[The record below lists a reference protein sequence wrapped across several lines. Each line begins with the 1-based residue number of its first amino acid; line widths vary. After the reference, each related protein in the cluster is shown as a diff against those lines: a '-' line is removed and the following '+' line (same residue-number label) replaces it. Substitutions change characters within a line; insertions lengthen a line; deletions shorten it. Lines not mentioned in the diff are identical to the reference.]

1 MIFSVEMEFGMEF
14 VEVVIFSVRVELVV
28 VTMVVNGT
36 VLMVEVTEFVVA
48 TEMVVVA
55 ALVAWTGQLTLH
67 TDLSQPL
74 VINRLQPHSHVRG
87 SIVSGG
93 QLVEVMFGNNPIA
106 PSATGRT
113 KQFNLHISLQHPS
126 YKTFSVPHSHDC
138 TLKILGL
145 QGGSSWPS
153 PMAIVLCDDPCV
165 IG

>member
-1 MIFSVEMEFGMEF
+1 MVVFSVEIEFAD
-14 VEVVIFSVRVELVV
+14 VIFSVREELVV
-28 VTMVVNGT
+28 VTMVVDGS
-36 VLMVEVTEFVVA
+36 VLMVDVTTFDVE
-48 TEMVVVA
+48 TEMVIVA
-55 ALVAWTGQLTLH
+55 ALVVRMGQLTLH

-74 VINRLQPHSHVRG
+74 VKKMLHPHSHARG

-93 QLVEVMFGNNPIA
+93 QLVAVMLGNNPIA

-145 QGGSSWPS
+145 QGGSCLPS
-153 PMAIVLCDDPCV
+153 AMAAVLCDNP
-165 IG
+165 